1 MTLIR
6 DVTCFQGEIPS
17 FLNVSEPRSSLCP
30 SHIYVYM
37 SVCIYVYTD
46 MSVYDMFRHNLV
58 MYNFRM
64 GLMAGAVQAQVG

>member
-1 MTLIR
+1 MGKKILPGKVIWFQQPVTLIR

-46 MSVYDMFRHNLV
+46 MSVYDV
-58 MYNFRM
+58 
-64 GLMAGAVQAQVG
+64 